1 METIRIEIV
10 NPKAK
15 RIIEQLT
22 ELNLIAIRDKDP
34 VTSFRKLLTKLRS
47 NPEKIELEEITKEVD
62 RVRTR
67 KHGRKS

>member
-15 RIIEQLT
+15 RIIEQLA

-67 KHGRKS
+67 KHARKS